1 MAKAR
6 ADSDDEV
13 DAREARRQRLSKA
26 VGGLPAAAAA
36 AGGLTFNAH
45 PDGHI
50 SNEMMDD
57 EDDDDG
63 TRRKGKSKGKASAPK
78 EAKSREYIPRQNSG
92 AYAILL
98 ALYKNASYDERQTWI
113 TKQRI
118 MDDGQE
124 YSTTPFDT
132 GTANRGG
139 QAQGGQGFTYSAWS
153 GMKTRELPASHDSLH
168 GHSHAEQLSRAQK
181 Q

>member
-1 MAKAR
+1 M
-6 ADSDDEV
+6 D
-13 DAREARRQRLSKA
+13 
-26 VGGLPAAAAA
+26 
-36 AGGLTFNAH
+36 
-45 PDGHI
+45 
-50 SNEMMDD
+50 DD
-57 EDDDDG
+57 EDDAPAG
-63 TRRKGKSKGKASAPK
+63 GSGSNRGKRGQASAAPK

-98 ALYKNASYDERQTWI
+98 ALYKNASFEERQTWI
-113 TKQRI
+113 TKQQI

-153 GMKTRELPASHDSLH
+153 GMKTRA
-168 GHSHAEQLSRAQK
+168 
-181 Q
+181 